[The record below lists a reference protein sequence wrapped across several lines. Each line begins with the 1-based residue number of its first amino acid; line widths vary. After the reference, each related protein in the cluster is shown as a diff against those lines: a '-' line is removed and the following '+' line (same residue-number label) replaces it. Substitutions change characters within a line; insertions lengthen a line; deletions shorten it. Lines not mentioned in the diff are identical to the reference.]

1 MQPKMLLCGKFFMK
15 FQNNAKQNTKNPKQ
29 KCSNQIQQIQ
39 NQLMSVK
46 MNYLAQ
52 PCEKK
57 FHVYAHLQASITNA
71 VNNLCEFLSILKL
84 FDEHRISN

>member
-15 FQNNAKQNTKNPKQ
+15 FQNKTLKTQNKNVQIK
-29 KCSNQIQQIQ
+29 SNKSK
-39 NQLMSVK
+39 NNSVK

-57 FHVYAHLQASITNA
+57 FQIYAHLQASKTNA

-84 FDEHRISN
+84 FDEHHFSN